1 MRLARRFLSGCVP
14 PLLLDLIRRPWR
26 CALLLM
32 LGTPFVWAAGVSINN
47 LVITNVRQ
55 LSFAQARV
63 EVPVGA
69 QVTQTATV
77 HLSPGAV
84 TYRSSDTSVAT
95 VNAQTGQVSGLLSG
109 ETTIVA
115 TQAASPPYPAA
126 SASYTLKVK
135 GQPITFN
142 PWQLA
147 SVAYGVPSFQITPP
161 SSNVQGATIVYRLKD
176 SATAVASITEQGL
189 VTVKAVGKTTIVA
202 TQKPFGTYDGG
213 TTEAELQVTAVT
225 GLNDSEIAYTTVPI
239 DLPPQ
244 LGGQPVTYASGTTS
258 VATITGTAGQPQVSL
273 KGLGETQLKAANA
286 AGTVIATATWKV
298 VAAQPGLSLANVT
311 LPSTAFETTLQASS
325 NSPGAIT
332 YSIPNPRPNP
342 DMGDIAEVNPT
353 TGRLL
358 VKGPGTVQVQVSQAA
373 SGPYAAAAV
382 TASVTINDGR
392 PGVVITAWPTQVLH
406 PNDTFEVRYRVN
418 YFPGGA
424 SGGIFSFSSST
435 GWGSDSNIQRLSY
448 TLPPAAGQEGVFV
461 FKVIDQP
468 RTGTYRFALPYVGG
482 PFSSA
487 LDGEFDNPDVFRDIA
502 VQYINPH
509 PLNLGPAWQMVYG
522 DKPVMPATYDDAGN
536 PIPANDPRYCPY
548 FMSSNPNVLRG
559 VGVPFGSAAY
569 DKDHWETAGVG
580 QTTISCGIAG
590 DYLSTT
596 LTVIGADPRLQA
608 FPAVTVG
615 MDSNPYPL
623 LPAASLNP
631 STDWRYEIVQ
641 PPGQA
646 VVAKVQNGQ
655 IVPLAPGTATLRATQ
670 AAGNNFRE
678 ASIDATLTV
687 TPAQARTFD
696 NIVAT
701 FGDPDFD
708 VPRPQGIPGNV
719 PVSYQFPTP
728 GQDVATLVGGK
739 IHILHA
745 GTTPIQAVAGGT
757 TYTGTLTVNKAK
769 PRLLFYFAPR
779 LFFSSTCGQE
789 WTWPIANQ
797 GTNNTVGGTL
807 ITNSDGPLF
816 YPMGAEP
823 GNIGNAGPNQFKPYY
838 LRWITHRA
846 YTPEMAVW
854 SDAWVEQGATRDFE
868 AATSEK
874 IQFSAWGNDRVIFS
888 NGQWILSCSQ

>member
-1 MRLARRFLSGCVP
+1 MRLVPRFVPWFAR
-14 PLLLDLIRRPWR
+14 PLVQGLLQRPWR
-26 CALLLM
+26 WLLL
-32 LGTPFVWAAGVSINN
+32 LLLASPFAWAAGVSINH
-47 LVITNVRQ
+47 LTITNVQQ
-55 LSFAQARV
+55 LSFAQARLD
-63 EVPVGA
+63 VPVGA

-77 HLSPGAV
+77 RLSPGAV
-84 TYRSSDTSVAT
+84 TYRSGDTTVAA
-95 VNAQTGQVSGLLSG
+95 VNAQTGQVSGVLSG

-126 SASYTLKVK
+126 SASYTIRVK
-135 GQPITFN
+135 GQPIRFN

-147 SVAYGVPSFQITPP
+147 SVAYGVPSFQIAPP
-161 SSNVQGATIVYRLKD
+161 TSNVQGATIVYSLKD
-176 SATAVASITEQGL
+176 KTTAVASITEQGL

-202 TQKPFGTYDGG
+202 TQRPLGAYDGG
-213 TTEAELQVTAVT
+213 TTEAELEVTAIT
-225 GLNDSEIAYTTVPI
+225 GLNDREMAYTPVPI

-244 LGGQPVTYASGTTS
+244 LGGQPVTYSSGTPA
-258 VATITGTAGQPQVSL
+258 VATVMGTSGQPQVSL
-273 KGLGETQLKAANA
+273 RGLGQTQLKAANA
-286 AGTVIATATWKV
+286 AGTVIATATWTV
-298 VAAQPGLSLANVT
+298 IAAPSGLSLANVT

-325 NSPGAIT
+325 NSPGAIS
-332 YSIPNPRPNP
+332 YSLPSQDSPN
-342 DMGDIAEVNPT
+342 IAELSPS
-353 TGRLL
+353 GHLL

-373 SGPYAAAAV
+373 SGPYAAASI
-382 TASVTINDGR
+382 TASVTISDGR
-392 PGVVITAWPTQVLH
+392 PGVVITSWPTQVLH
-406 PNDTFEVRYRVN
+406 ANDTFEVRYRVN
-418 YFPGGA
+418 YFPGGV
-424 SGGIFSFSSST
+424 SGGVYSYSSST
-435 GWGSDSNIQRLSY
+435 GWRADSNVQRVSY
-448 TLPPAAGQEGVFV
+448 TPPAAPGQEGVFV
-461 FKVIDQP
+461 FKVVDHP
-468 RTGTYRFALPYVGG
+468 LTGGYRFALTYVGG
-482 PFSSA
+482 PFSGY
-487 LDGEFDNPDVFRDIA
+487 LEGEFDNPDVYRDIA

-522 DKPVMPATYDDAGN
+522 DKPVMPPTYDDAGN

-569 DKDHWETAGVG
+569 DKDHWETTGVG
-580 QTTISCGIAG
+580 QTTISCGKTG

-608 FPAVTVG
+608 FPAVTLG

-641 PPGQA
+641 TPGQP
-646 VVAKVQNGQ
+646 VVAKIQNGQ
-655 IVPLAPGTATLRATQ
+655 VVPLAAGTATLRATQ
-670 AAGNNFRE
+670 AASNNFRE

-687 TPAQARTFD
+687 TPAQARVFD

-708 VPRPQGIPGNV
+708 VPRPQGIPGNA
-719 PVSYQFPTP
+719 PVSYQFPQA
-728 GQDVATLVGGK
+728 GQDVATLIGAK

-745 GTTPIQAVAGGT
+745 GTTPIQAVVGGT

-769 PRLLFYFAPR
+769 PRLFFYFTPR

-816 YPMGAEP
+816 YPMGSEP

-838 LRWITHRA
+838 LRWIGHRA

-874 IQFSAWGNDRVIFS
+874 IQYSVWGNDRVIFT

>member
-1 MRLARRFLSGCVP
+1 MRLVPRFVPWFAR
-14 PLLLDLIRRPWR
+14 PLVQGLLQRPWR
-26 CALLLM
+26 WLLL
-32 LGTPFVWAAGVSINN
+32 LLLASPFAWAAGVSINH
-47 LVITNVRQ
+47 LTITNVQQ
-55 LSFAQARV
+55 LSFAQARLD
-63 EVPVGA
+63 VPVGA

-77 HLSPGAV
+77 RLSPGAV
-84 TYRSSDTSVAT
+84 TYRSGDTTVAA
-95 VNAQTGQVSGLLSG
+95 VNAQTGQVSGVLSG

-126 SASYTLKVK
+126 SASYTIRVK
-135 GQPITFN
+135 GQPIRFN

-147 SVAYGVPSFQITPP
+147 SVAYGVPSFQIAPP
-161 SSNVQGATIVYRLKD
+161 TSNVQGATIVYSLKD
-176 SATAVASITEQGL
+176 KTTAVASITEQGL

-202 TQKPFGTYDGG
+202 TQRPLGAYDGG
-213 TTEAELQVTAVT
+213 TTEAELEVTAIT
-225 GLNDSEIAYTTVPI
+225 GLNDREMAYTPVPI

-244 LGGQPVTYASGTTS
+244 LGGQPVTYSSGTPA
-258 VATITGTAGQPQVSL
+258 VATVMGTSGQPQVSL
-273 KGLGETQLKAANA
+273 RGLGQTQLKAANA
-286 AGTVIATATWKV
+286 AGTVIATATWTV
-298 VAAQPGLSLANVT
+298 IAAPSGLSLANVT

-325 NSPGAIT
+325 NSPGAIS
-332 YSIPNPRPNP
+332 YSLPSQDSPN
-342 DMGDIAEVNPT
+342 IAELSPS
-353 TGRLL
+353 GHLL

-373 SGPYAAAAV
+373 SGPYAAASI
-382 TASVTINDGR
+382 TASVTISDGR
-392 PGVVITAWPTQVLH
+392 PGVVITSWPTQVLH
-406 PNDTFEVRYRVN
+406 ANDTFEVRYRVN
-418 YFPGGA
+418 YFPGGV
-424 SGGIFSFSSST
+424 SGGVYSYSSST
-435 GWGSDSNIQRLSY
+435 GWRADSNVQRVSY
-448 TLPPAAGQEGVFV
+448 TPPAAPGQEGVFV
-461 FKVIDQP
+461 FKVVDHP
-468 RTGTYRFALPYVGG
+468 LTGGYRFALTYVAG
-482 PFSSA
+482 PFS
-487 LDGEFDNPDVFRDIA
+487 DGLEWELDNPDVYRDIA
-502 VQYINPH
+502 IQYVNPH

-522 DKPVMPATYDDAGN
+522 DKPVMPPTYDDAGN

-569 DKDHWETAGVG
+569 DKDHWETTGVG
-580 QTTISCGIAG
+580 QTTISCGKTG

-608 FPAVTVG
+608 FPAVTLG

-641 PPGQA
+641 TPGQP
-646 VVAKVQNGQ
+646 VVAKIQNGQ
-655 IVPLAPGTATLRATQ
+655 VVPLAAGTATLRATQ
-670 AAGNNFRE
+670 AASNNFRE

-687 TPAQARTFD
+687 TPAQARVFD

-708 VPRPQGIPGNV
+708 VPRPQGIPGNA
-719 PVSYQFPTP
+719 PVSYQFPQA
-728 GQDVATLVGGK
+728 GQDVATLIGAK

-745 GTTPIQAVAGGT
+745 GTTPIQAVVGGT
-757 TYTGTLTVNKAK
+757 TYTGTLTVSKAK
-769 PRLLFYFAPR
+769 PRLFFYFTPR

-816 YPMGAEP
+816 YPMGSEP

-838 LRWITHRA
+838 LRWIGHRA

-874 IQFSAWGNDRVIFS
+874 IQYSVWGNDRVIFT

>member
-1 MRLARRFLSGCVP
+1 MRLVRRFFPWSKR
-14 PLLLDLIRRPWR
+14 PLVQGFVQRPWR
-26 CALLLM
+26 WLLL
-32 LGTPFVWAAGVSINN
+32 LTIGSPFAWATGVSINN
-47 LVITNVRQ
+47 LVITNVKQ
-55 LSFAQARV
+55 LSFAQARM
-63 EVPVGA
+63 EVPVGG
-69 QVTQTATV
+69 QITQTATV
-77 HLSPGAV
+77 RLSPGAV
-84 TYRSSDTSVAT
+84 TYRSSDTAVAT
-95 VNAQTGQVSGLLSG
+95 VNAQTGQVSGVLSG

-147 SVAYGVPSFQITPP
+147 SVAYGVPSFQIAPP
-161 SSNVQGATIVYRLKD
+161 TSNVQGATIVYSLKD
-176 SATAVASITEQGL
+176 QTTAVASITAQGL

-202 TQKPFGTYDGG
+202 TQKPFGAYDGG
-213 TTEAELQVTAVT
+213 TTEAEFEVTAVT
-225 GLNDSEIAYTTVPI
+225 GLNDREIPYTAVPI

-244 LGGQPVTYASGTTS
+244 LGGQPVTYASGTTT
-258 VATITGTAGQPQVSL
+258 VATITGTSAQPQVSL
-273 KGLGETQLKAANA
+273 KGLGQTQLKAANA
-286 AGTVIATATWKV
+286 AGTVIATATWTV
-298 VAAQPGLSLANVT
+298 VAAPTGLSLANVT

-325 NSPGAIT
+325 NSPGAIS
-332 YSIPNPRPNP
+332 YSIPNADERTN
-342 DMGDIAEVNPT
+342 IAEVDPT
-353 TGRLL
+353 GHLL
-358 VKGPGTVQVQVSQAA
+358 VKGPGTVQVQVTQAA
-373 SGPYAAAAV
+373 SGPYAAAAT

-392 PGVVITAWPTQVLH
+392 PGVVITAWPTQTLH
-406 PNDTFEVRYRVN
+406 PNDTFEIRYRVN
-418 YFPGGA
+418 YTPGLV
-424 SGGIFSFSSST
+424 SGGVFSFDSST
-435 GWGSDSNIQRLSY
+435 GWSSDGNFQRVSY
-448 TLPPAAGQEGVFV
+448 TPPPAAGQEGVFV
-461 FKVIDQP
+461 FKVVDHP
-468 RTGTYRFALPYVGG
+468 LTRGSRFALTYVGG
-482 PFSSA
+482 PFSSY
-487 LDGEFDNPDVFRDIA
+487 LEGEFNNPDVYRDIA
-502 VQYINPH
+502 VQYVNPH

-522 DKPVMPATYDDAGN
+522 DKPVMPQTYDDTGA

-569 DKDHWETAGVG
+569 DKDHWETTGVG
-580 QTTISCGIAG
+580 QTTISCGKAG
-590 DYLSTT
+590 DYLSAT

-608 FPAVTVG
+608 FPAVTLG
-615 MDSNPYPL
+615 MDSTPYPL

-631 STDWRYEIVQ
+631 STDWRYEVIQ
-641 PPGQA
+641 TPGQP
-646 VVAKVQNGQ
+646 VVARVQNGQ
-655 IVPLAPGTATLRATQ
+655 LVPVAPGAATLRATQ

-678 ASIDATLTV
+678 ASIDAALTV
-687 TPAQARTFD
+687 TPAQARLFN

-708 VPRPQGIPGNV
+708 VPRPQGVPGNV
-719 PVSYQFPTP
+719 PVSYQFPDA

-816 YPMGAEP
+816 YPMGSEP

-838 LRWITHRA
+838 LRWIGHRA

-868 AATSEK
+868 AAVSEK
-874 IQFSAWGNDRVIFS
+874 IQFSVWGNDRVIFS
-888 NGQWILSCSQ
+888 NGQWFLSCSQ

>member
-1 MRLARRFLSGCVP
+1 MRLVPRFVPWFAR
-14 PLLLDLIRRPWR
+14 PLVQGLLQRPWR
-26 CALLLM
+26 WLLL
-32 LGTPFVWAAGVSINN
+32 LLLASPFAWAAGVSINH
-47 LVITNVRQ
+47 LTITNVQQ
-55 LSFAQARV
+55 LSFAQARLD
-63 EVPVGA
+63 VPVGA

-77 HLSPGAV
+77 RLSPGAV
-84 TYRSSDTSVAT
+84 TYRSGDTTVAA
-95 VNAQTGQVSGLLSG
+95 VNAQTGQVSGVLSG

-126 SASYTLKVK
+126 SASYTIRVK
-135 GQPITFN
+135 GQPIRFN

-147 SVAYGVPSFQITPP
+147 SVAYGVPSFQIAPP
-161 SSNVQGATIVYRLKD
+161 TSNVQGATIVYSLKD
-176 SATAVASITEQGL
+176 KTTAVASITEQGL

-202 TQKPFGTYDGG
+202 TQRPLGAYDGG
-213 TTEAELQVTAVT
+213 TTEAELEVTAIT
-225 GLNDSEIAYTTVPI
+225 GLNDREMAYTPVPI

-244 LGGQPVTYASGTTS
+244 LGGQPVTYSSGTPA
-258 VATITGTAGQPQVSL
+258 VATVMGTSGQPQVSL
-273 KGLGETQLKAANA
+273 RGLGQTQLKAANA
-286 AGTVIATATWKV
+286 AGTVIATATWTV
-298 VAAQPGLSLANVT
+298 IAAPSGLSLANVT

-325 NSPGAIT
+325 NSPGAIS
-332 YSIPNPRPNP
+332 YSLPSQDSPN
-342 DMGDIAEVNPT
+342 IAELSPS
-353 TGRLL
+353 GHLL

-373 SGPYAAAAV
+373 SGPYAAASI
-382 TASVTINDGR
+382 TASVTISDGR
-392 PGVVITAWPTQVLH
+392 PGVVITSWPTQVLH
-406 PNDTFEVRYRVN
+406 ANDTFEVRYRVN
-418 YFPGGA
+418 YFPGGV
-424 SGGIFSFSSST
+424 SGGVYSYSSST
-435 GWGSDSNIQRLSY
+435 GWRADSNVQRVSY
-448 TLPPAAGQEGVFV
+448 TPPAAPGQEGVFV
-461 FKVIDQP
+461 FKVVDHP
-468 RTGTYRFALPYVGG
+468 LTGGYRFALTYVAG
-482 PFSSA
+482 PFG
-487 LDGEFDNPDVFRDIA
+487 DGLEWELDNPDVYRDIA
-502 VQYINPH
+502 IQYVNPH

-522 DKPVMPATYDDAGN
+522 DKPVMPPTYDDAGN

-569 DKDHWETAGVG
+569 DKDHWETTGVG
-580 QTTISCGIAG
+580 QTTISCGKTG

-608 FPAVTVG
+608 FPAVTLG

-641 PPGQA
+641 TPGQP
-646 VVAKVQNGQ
+646 VVAKIQNGQ
-655 IVPLAPGTATLRATQ
+655 VVPLAAGTATLRATQ
-670 AAGNNFRE
+670 AASNNFRE

-687 TPAQARTFD
+687 TPAQARVFD

-708 VPRPQGIPGNV
+708 VPRPQGIPGNA
-719 PVSYQFPTP
+719 PVSYQFPQA
-728 GQDVATLVGGK
+728 GQDVATLIGAK

-745 GTTPIQAVAGGT
+745 GTTPIQAVVGGT

-769 PRLLFYFAPR
+769 PRLFFYFTPR

-816 YPMGAEP
+816 YPMGSEP

-838 LRWITHRA
+838 LRWIGHRA

-874 IQFSAWGNDRVIFS
+874 IQYSVWGNDRVIFT

>member
-1 MRLARRFLSGCVP
+1 MRLVPRFVPWFAR
-14 PLLLDLIRRPWR
+14 PLVQGLLQRPWR
-26 CALLLM
+26 WLLL
-32 LGTPFVWAAGVSINN
+32 LLASPFAWAAGVSINH
-47 LVITNVRQ
+47 LTITNVQQ
-55 LSFAQARV
+55 LSFAQARLD
-63 EVPVGA
+63 VPVGA

-77 HLSPGAV
+77 RLSPGAV
-84 TYRSSDTSVAT
+84 TYRSGDTAVAA
-95 VNAQTGQVSGLLSG
+95 VNAQTGQVSGVLSG

-126 SASYTLKVK
+126 SASYTIRVK
-135 GQPITFN
+135 GQPIRFN

-147 SVAYGVPSFQITPP
+147 SVAYGVPSFQIAPP
-161 SSNVQGATIVYRLKD
+161 TSNVQGATIVYSLKD
-176 SATAVASITEQGL
+176 KTTAVASITEQGL

-202 TQKPFGTYDGG
+202 TQRPLGAYDGG
-213 TTEAELQVTAVT
+213 TTEAELEVTAIT
-225 GLNDSEIAYTTVPI
+225 GLNDREIAYTPVPI

-244 LGGQPVTYASGTTS
+244 LGGQPVTYSSGAPA
-258 VATITGTAGQPQVSL
+258 VATVMGTSGQPQVSL
-273 KGLGETQLKAANA
+273 KGLGQTQLKAANA
-286 AGTVIATATWKV
+286 AGTVIATATWTV
-298 VAAQPGLSLANVT
+298 IAAPSGLSLANVT

-325 NSPGAIT
+325 NSPGAIS
-332 YSIPNPRPNP
+332 YSLPSQDSPN
-342 DMGDIAEVNPT
+342 IAELSPS
-353 TGRLL
+353 GHLL

-373 SGPYAAAAV
+373 SGPYAAASI
-382 TASVTINDGR
+382 TASVTISDGR
-392 PGVVITAWPTQVLH
+392 PGVVITSWPTQVLH
-406 PNDTFEVRYRVN
+406 ANDTFEVRYRVN
-418 YFPGGA
+418 YFPGGV
-424 SGGIFSFSSST
+424 SGGVYSYSSST
-435 GWGSDSNIQRLSY
+435 GWRADSNVQRVSY
-448 TLPPAAGQEGVFV
+448 TPPAAPGQEGVFV
-461 FKVIDQP
+461 FKVVDHP
-468 RTGTYRFALPYVGG
+468 LTGGYRFALTYVAG
-482 PFSSA
+482 PFG
-487 LDGEFDNPDVFRDIA
+487 DGLEWELDNPDVYRDIA
-502 VQYINPH
+502 IQYVNPH

-522 DKPVMPATYDDAGN
+522 DKPVMPPTYDDAGN

-569 DKDHWETAGVG
+569 DKDHWETTGVG
-580 QTTISCGIAG
+580 QTTISCGKTG

-608 FPAVTVG
+608 FPAVTLG

-641 PPGQA
+641 TPGQP
-646 VVAKVQNGQ
+646 VVAKIQNGQ
-655 IVPLAPGTATLRATQ
+655 VVPLAAGTATLRATQ
-670 AAGNNFRE
+670 AASNNFRE

-687 TPAQARTFD
+687 TPAQARVFD

-708 VPRPQGIPGNV
+708 VPRPQGIPGNA
-719 PVSYQFPTP
+719 PVSYQFPQA
-728 GQDVATLVGGK
+728 GQDVATLIGSK

-745 GTTPIQAVAGGT
+745 GTTPIQAVVGGT

-769 PRLLFYFAPR
+769 PRLFFYFTPR

-816 YPMGAEP
+816 YPMGSEP

-838 LRWITHRA
+838 LRWIGHRA

-874 IQFSAWGNDRVIFS
+874 IQFSVWGNDRVIFA

>member
-1 MRLARRFLSGCVP
+1 MRLVPRFVPWFAR
-14 PLLLDLIRRPWR
+14 PLVQGLLQRPWR
-26 CALLLM
+26 WLLL
-32 LGTPFVWAAGVSINN
+32 LLASPFAWAAGVSINH
-47 LVITNVRQ
+47 LTITNVQQ
-55 LSFAQARV
+55 LSFAQARLD
-63 EVPVGA
+63 VPVGA

-77 HLSPGAV
+77 RLSPGAV
-84 TYRSSDTSVAT
+84 TYRSGDTTVAA
-95 VNAQTGQVSGLLSG
+95 VNAQTGQVSGVLSG

-126 SASYTLKVK
+126 SASYTIRVK
-135 GQPITFN
+135 GQPIRFN

-147 SVAYGVPSFQITPP
+147 SVAYGVPSFQIAPP
-161 SSNVQGATIVYRLKD
+161 TSNVQGATIVYSLKD
-176 SATAVASITEQGL
+176 KTTAVASITEQGF

-202 TQKPFGTYDGG
+202 TQRPLGAYDGG
-213 TTEAELQVTAVT
+213 TTEAELEVTAIT
-225 GLNDSEIAYTTVPI
+225 GLNDREMAYTPVPI

-244 LGGQPVTYASGTTS
+244 LGGQPVTYSSGTPA
-258 VATITGTAGQPQVSL
+258 VATVMGTSGQPQVSL
-273 KGLGETQLKAANA
+273 KRLGQTQLKAANA
-286 AGTVIATATWKV
+286 AGTVIATATWTV
-298 VAAQPGLSLANVT
+298 IAAPSGLSLANVT

-325 NSPGAIT
+325 NSPGAIS
-332 YSIPNPRPNP
+332 YSLPSQDSPN
-342 DMGDIAEVNPT
+342 IAELSPS
-353 TGRLL
+353 GHLL

-373 SGPYAAAAV
+373 SGPYAAASI
-382 TASVTINDGR
+382 TASVTISDGR
-392 PGVVITAWPTQVLH
+392 PGVVITSWPTQVLH
-406 PNDTFEVRYRVN
+406 ANDTFEVRYRVN
-418 YFPGGA
+418 YFPGGV
-424 SGGIFSFSSST
+424 SGGVYSYSSST
-435 GWGSDSNIQRLSY
+435 GWRADSNVQRVSY
-448 TLPPAAGQEGVFV
+448 TPPAAPGQEGVFV
-461 FKVIDQP
+461 FKVVDHP
-468 RTGTYRFALPYVGG
+468 LTGGYRFALTYVAG
-482 PFSSA
+482 PFG
-487 LDGEFDNPDVFRDIA
+487 DGLEWELDNPDVYRDIA
-502 VQYINPH
+502 IQYVNPH

-522 DKPVMPATYDDAGN
+522 DKPVMPPTYDDAGN

-569 DKDHWETAGVG
+569 DKDHWETTGVG
-580 QTTISCGIAG
+580 QTTISCGKTG

-608 FPAVTVG
+608 FPAVTLG

-631 STDWRYEIVQ
+631 STDWHYDIVQ
-641 PPGQA
+641 TPGQP
-646 VVAKVQNGQ
+646 VVAKIQNGQ
-655 IVPLAPGTATLRATQ
+655 VVPLAAGTATLRATQ
-670 AAGNNFRE
+670 AASNNFRE

-687 TPAQARTFD
+687 TPAQARVFD

-708 VPRPQGIPGNV
+708 VPRPQGIPGNA
-719 PVSYQFPTP
+719 PVSYQFPQA
-728 GQDVATLVGGK
+728 GQDVATLIGAK

-745 GTTPIQAVAGGT
+745 GTTPIQAVVGGT

-769 PRLLFYFAPR
+769 PRLFFYFTPR

-816 YPMGAEP
+816 YPMGSEP

-838 LRWITHRA
+838 LRWIGHRA

-874 IQFSAWGNDRVIFS
+874 IQFSVWGNDRVIFT